1 MKRSI
6 KRLLLLVVV
15 FLSGAVPSYA
25 WDSFGHMEVAYVAY
39 QKLAPATRA
48 RVWTL
53 LQLNP
58 DFATWEK
65 TIPAGTSDSDKQ
77 VMIFMIASIW
87 ADEIKN
93 IPPYK
98 DRFTDDTG
106 KDTNVPPDSPTAS
119 QNIGYS
125 DLFRHRYW
133 HFIDVPFSRDATPLP
148 PIPRPNAET
157 QIAAFRAALA
167 ATNPD
172 ELKAYDL
179 VWLLHLVGDIH
190 QPLHCVTRIEHGE
203 PDGDKGGNL
212 VKCPDCE
219 PGFKELHGFWDDLP
233 GTTGNTPNYQDV
245 INAAK
250 QLPKPKASQAND
262 LDASKW
268 IAEGVRFA
276 KSTVY
281 KTPIDAGLGPFTLT
295 AKYKDSAHKLARQRV
310 ALAGARLGNLLNR
323 ELK

>member
-1 MKRSI
+1 MKRSM
-6 KRLLLLVVV
+6 KRLLLLVTV
-15 FLSGAVPSYA
+15 LLGAAVPSYA
-25 WDSFGHMEVAYVAY
+25 WDSFGHMEVAYLAY
-39 QKLAPATRA
+39 QKLAPADRV

-65 TIPAGTSDSDKQ
+65 TIPPGTSDTDKQ

-98 DRFTDDTG
+98 DRFTDDNPKEPNT
-106 KDTNVPPDSPTAS
+106 PPDAPTAY

-133 HFIDVPFSRDATPLP
+133 HFIDVPFARDATPLP
-148 PIPRPNAET
+148 PIPQPNAET
-157 QIAAFRAALA
+157 QIAAFRAVLA
-167 ATNPD
+167 STNPD
-172 ELKAYDL
+172 ELKSYDL

-190 QPLHCVTRIEHGE
+190 QPLHCATRVEHDE
-203 PDGDKGGNL
+203 PHGDQGGNL
-212 VKCPDCE
+212 VKCPNCE

-233 GTTGNTPNYQDV
+233 GTTGNPPNYQDV

-250 QLPKPKASQAND
+250 QLRKPKGNLAAD

-268 IAEGVRFA
+268 IAEGLHFA

-281 KTPIDAGLGPFTLT
+281 KNPIDAGLGPFTLT
-295 AKYKDSAHKLARQRV
+295 AKYKAAAHRLARQRV

>member
-1 MKRSI
+1 MNRSTKRFPF
-6 KRLLLLVVV
+6 LLVV
-15 FLSGAVPSYA
+15 LLCCAAPSFA
-25 WDSFGHMEVAYVAY
+25 WDSFGHMEVAYLAY
-39 QKLAPATRA
+39 QKLTPATRA

-65 TIPAGTSDSDKQ
+65 TIPSSASDSDKQ
-77 VMIFMIASIW
+77 LMIFMIASIW

-93 IPPYK
+93 ISPYK

-106 KDTNVPPDSPTAS
+106 KDPNVPPDSPSAS

-133 HFIDVPFSRDATPLP
+133 HFIDVPFSRDGTPLP
-148 PIPRPNAET
+148 PIPQPNAKT
-157 QIAAFRAALA
+157 QVAAFRTVLA
-167 ATNPD
+167 STNSD
-172 ELKAYDL
+172 ELKSYDL

-190 QPLHCVTRIEHGE
+190 QPLHCVTRIEQTE

-212 VKCPDCE
+212 VKCPNCE

-233 GTTGNTPNYQDV
+233 GTTGNSPNYHDV
-245 INAAK
+245 INSAK
-250 QLPKPKASQAND
+250 RLPKPKASLANE

-268 IAEGVRFA
+268 IVEGVRFA
-276 KSTVY
+276 ESTVY
-281 KTPIDAGLGPFTLT
+281 KHPIDAGLGPFTLT
-295 AKYKDSAHKLARQRV
+295 AKYKESARKLAQQRV

>member
-1 MKRSI
+1 MRRSV

-15 FLSGAVPSYA
+15 SFGGAVPSYA
-25 WDSFGHMEVAYVAY
+25 WNSFGHLEVAYLAY
-39 QKLAPATRA
+39 QKLTPATRA

-65 TIPAGTSDSDKQ
+65 TIPAGTSDADKK

-93 IPPYK
+93 IAPYK
-98 DRFTDDTG
+98 DRFSDDTG
-106 KDTNVPPDSPTAS
+106 KDPNIPPDSPTAS

-148 PIPRPNAET
+148 PIPQPNAKT
-157 QIAAFRAALA
+157 QIAAFRTALNSG
-167 ATNPD
+167 NPD
-172 ELKAYDL
+172 ELKSYDL
-179 VWLLHLVGDIH
+179 VWLLHLVGDLH

-212 VKCPDCE
+212 VKCSNCE
-219 PGFKELHGFWDDLP
+219 PSFKELHGFWDDLP
-233 GTTGNTPNYQDV
+233 GTTGNSPNYQEV

-250 QLPKPKASQAND
+250 RLPKPKTAPAND
-262 LDASKW
+262 LDAGNW

-276 KSTVY
+276 KSKVY
-281 KTPIDAGLGPFTLT
+281 KQPIDAGLGPFTLT